1 MTLYI
6 NVTNL
11 SRFEELY
18 RKEEKL
24 QCAIE
29 RETGIRWSVDNSA
42 DIEEIEKKLIA
53 NKIIH
58 QWDE

>member
-11 SRFEELY
+11 SRFEALY

-24 QCAIE
+24 QYAIK

-42 DIEEIEKKLIA
+42 DIDELEEILVR